1 MRAVKYNI
9 TNNFKT
15 CCNTNFF
22 IFKTFC
28 FNPLYL
34 RFIVP
39 KSMEFF
45 TKDNKRAL
53 EAIDLAQWIAFA
65 PIVFQASLALRD
77 LGILEQVSKSKME
90 GLSLEEIE
98 AKTNLPHYGTRVL
111 VEAGLGIG
119 LLLRNND
126 KYTITKTGLFL
137 LNDAMTRVNMDFT
150 QDVCYEGMF
159 TLKDSIIKEKSTGLS
174 VFGSWKT
181 VYEALAHLPKQAQT
195 SWFAFD
201 HFYSDG
207 SFPQVM
213 PIIFKDKPKH
223 ILDIGGNTGKF
234 STQCAL
240 YDADVKMTILDL
252 PGQLNMA
259 KGNVEQAGLSD
270 RINFHEINILDASQ
284 QFPKGA
290 DAIWMSQ
297 FLDCFSDEE
306 IVSILKRCHDA
317 LDANG
322 KVYIMETF
330 WDRQR
335 FKTAAFSLQMTS
347 LYFTNI
353 ANGNSQMYDS
363 KVFNKLIDKAGFKI
377 VSETDEVGISHTVQV
392 CIKK

>member
-1 MRAVKYNI
+1 MD
-9 TNNFKT
+9 
-15 CCNTNFF
+15 FF
-22 IFKTFC
+22 SKDT
-28 FNPLYL
+28 
-34 RFIVP
+34 
-39 KSMEFF
+39 KSAM
-45 TKDNKRAL
+45 

-77 LGILEQVSKSKME
+77 LGILEKVAESKSV

-98 AKTNLPHYGTRVL
+98 AKTKLPHYGARVL

-119 LLLRNND
+119 LLVRNNER
-126 KYTITKTGLFL
+126 YSITKTGLFL

-150 QDVCYEGMF
+150 QDVCYEGMY
-159 TLKDSIIKEKSTGLS
+159 TLKDSILKEKSTGLS

-181 VYEALAHLPKQAQT
+181 VYEALAHLPKQAQK

-223 ILDIGGNTGKF
+223 IFDIGGNTGKF
-234 STQCAL
+234 SLQCVN
-240 YDADVKMTILDL
+240 YDADVKTTIFDL

-259 KGNVEQAGLSD
+259 KANVDVAGFSS
-270 RINFHEINILDASQ
+270 RIGYHEINILDKTQ
-284 QFPKGA
+284 KLPKGA
-290 DAIWMSQ
+290 DVIWMSQ
-297 FLDCFSDEE
+297 FLDCFSEDE
-306 IVSILKRCHDA
+306 IVSILQRCHEA
-317 LDANG
+317 LDVNG
-322 KVYIMETF
+322 KVFIMETF

-363 KVFNKLIDKAGFKI
+363 VVFNKLIDKAGFKI
-377 VSETDEVGISHTVQV
+377 ISETDEVGISHTVQV
-392 CIKK
+392 CMKK

>member
-1 MRAVKYNI
+1 MDFFNKD
-9 TNNFKT
+9 TKT
-15 CCNTNFF
+15 
-22 IFKTFC
+22 
-28 FNPLYL
+28 
-34 RFIVP
+34 
-39 KSMEFF
+39 
-45 TKDNKRAL
+45 AL

-65 PIVFQASLALRD
+65 PVVFQASIALRD
-77 LGILEQVSKSKME
+77 LGILERVEESKTE
-90 GLSLEEIE
+90 GLTLEEIQD
-98 AKTNLPHYGTRVL
+98 KTKLPHYGTRVL
-111 VEAGLGIG
+111 LEAALGIG
-119 LLLRNND
+119 LLVKNNE
-126 KYTITKTGLFL
+126 KYTITKTGHFI

-159 TLKDSIIKEKSTGLS
+159 SLKDSILKGKSTGLS

-181 VYEALAHLPKQAQT
+181 VYEALAHLPAQAQK

-207 SFPQVM
+207 SFPQAL
-213 PIIFKDKPKH
+213 PIIFKHQPKH

-234 STQCAL
+234 TLQCMQS
-240 YDADVKMTILDL
+240 DPNVKVTILDL

-259 KGNVEQAGLSD
+259 KANVEKAGYSD
-270 RINFHEINILDASQ
+270 RVGFHEINILDDKQ
-284 QFPKGA
+284 KFPKGA

-297 FLDCFSDEE
+297 FLDCFGEDE
-306 IVSILKRCHDA
+306 IVSILKRCHEA
-317 LDANG
+317 LEPNG

-363 KVFNKLIDKAGFKI
+363 AVFNKLIDKAGFKLTE
-377 VSETDEVGISHTVQV
+377 ETDEVGISHTVQV
-392 CIKK
+392 CEKK

>member
-1 MRAVKYNI
+1 MG
-9 TNNFKT
+9 
-15 CCNTNFF
+15 
-22 IFKTFC
+22 
-28 FNPLYL
+28 
-34 RFIVP
+34 
-39 KSMEFF
+39 FF

-65 PIVFQASLALRD
+65 PVVFQASLALRD
-77 LGILEQVSKSKME
+77 LGILESVAESKTV
-90 GLSLEEIE
+90 GLTIEEIE
-98 AKTNLPHYGTRVL
+98 AKTKLPHYGTRVL

-119 LLLRNND
+119 LLLRND
-126 KYTITKTGLFL
+126 GKYTITKTGLFI

-159 TLKDSIIKEKSTGLS
+159 TLKDSILKEKSTGLS

-181 VYEALAHLPKQAQT
+181 VYEALAHLPKQAQK

-223 ILDIGGNTGKF
+223 IFDIGGNTGKF
-234 STQCAL
+234 SMQCAN
-240 YDADVKMTILDL
+240 YDTDVKMTILDL

-259 KGNVEQAGLSD
+259 KQNVDAAGLSN
-270 RINFHEINILDASQ
+270 RIGYHEINILDKAQ
-284 QFPKGA
+284 KLPKGA
-290 DAIWMSQ
+290 DVIWMSQ
-297 FLDCFSDEE
+297 FLDCFSEDE
-306 IVSILKRCHDA
+306 IVSILQRCHEA

-363 KVFNKLIDKAGFKI
+363 QVFNRLIDKAGFKI
-377 VSETDEVGISHTVQV
+377 MSETDEVGISHTVQV
-392 CIKK
+392 CMKK

>member
-1 MRAVKYNI
+1 MDFFNKD
-9 TNNFKT
+9 TKT
-15 CCNTNFF
+15 
-22 IFKTFC
+22 
-28 FNPLYL
+28 
-34 RFIVP
+34 
-39 KSMEFF
+39 
-45 TKDNKRAL
+45 AL

-77 LGILEQVSKSKME
+77 LGILERVSESKTK
-90 GLSLEEIE
+90 GLSLKEIE
-98 AKTNLPHYGTRVL
+98 EKTRLPHYGTRVL

-119 LLLRNND
+119 LLVKNEER
-126 KYTITKTGLFL
+126 YTITKAGLFL

-150 QDVCYEGMF
+150 QDVCYEGMY
-159 TLKDSIIKEKSTGLS
+159 TLKDSILKGRSTGLS

-181 VYEALAHLPKQAQT
+181 VYEALAHLPPQAQK

-207 SFPQVM
+207 SFPQVV
-213 PIIFKDKPKH
+213 PILFNNKPKH
-223 ILDIGGNTGKF
+223 IFDIGGNTGKF
-234 STQCAL
+234 AIQCAG
-240 YDADVKMTILDL
+240 YDPNVEITILDL

-259 KGNVEQAGLSD
+259 KANVEKAGFGK
-270 RINFHEINILDASQ
+270 RVHYHEINILDTKQ
-284 QFPKGA
+284 KLPRGA

-297 FLDCFSDEE
+297 FLDCFSEEE
-306 IVSILKRCHDA
+306 IVSILERCYEA
-317 LDANG
+317 LDQNG

-363 KVFNKLIDKAGFKI
+363 TVFNKLIDKAGFKI
-377 VSETDEVGISHTVQV
+377 ISETNEVGISHTVQV
-392 CIKK
+392 CVKK